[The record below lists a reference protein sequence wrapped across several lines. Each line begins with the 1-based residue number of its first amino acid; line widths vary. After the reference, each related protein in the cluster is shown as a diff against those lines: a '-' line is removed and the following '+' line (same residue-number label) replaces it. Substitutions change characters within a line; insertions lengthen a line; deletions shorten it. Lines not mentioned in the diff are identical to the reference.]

1 MSLQVVSSSVKS
13 GSRYLTGDLQEALMP
28 CVNPS
33 TMRLAHSLLLWLPVV
48 AETACHPSVLWL
60 GLWGSKPWTHCQDHS
75 YKTLQLESLHRLV
88 LTWLSADGS
97 QGKTLVATAVFES
110 APWWSHNSTAIS
122 PVLMGRTFLFKC
134 FTDIPFDYRMLSFH
148 NLPVLILMFI
158 NNSSFSTNLKC
169 HFNQE
174 LNIDEI
180 CFIYSVS
187 LIFFL
192 SGVMSWK
199 RLPKKSALSE
209 P

>member
-33 TMRLAHSLLLWLPVV
+33 TMRFAHSLLLWLLMWLPVV

-60 GLWGSKPWTHCQDHS
+60 GLWGLKPWTYCQDHS
-75 YKTLQLESLHRLV
+75 YKTFPPCFHVGVLQLESLHRLV
-88 LTWLSADGS
+88 LTWRSADGS

-110 APWWSHNSTAIS
+110 APWWSHSSTAIS

-134 FTDIPFDYRMLSFH
+134 FTDVPFDYRMFSFH
-148 NLPVLILMFI
+148 NLPVLILIFI

-169 HFNQE
+169 HFNQG

-180 CFIYSVS
+180 CFC
-187 LIFFL
+187 L
-192 SGVMSWK
+192 
-199 RLPKKSALSE
+199 
-209 P
+209 